1 MSKILPIMDKK
12 SNDRINE
19 ITRIIEEGVEEYGR
33 DEGINMEVTTIYKF
47 KKARLPEFMMVFQY
61 FGEYAVKNFT
71 PATCKVL
78 WMFVSVSEMKNYL
91 TLDIN
96 AIEERTGMSRKSVYN
111 AINQLKEHNVI
122 VVVKNVQ
129 DKRRNDYF
137 INPQTMWK
145 GSSINREKQI
155 AKYKENST
163 QLKLPNM

>member
-1 MSKILPIMDKK
+1 
-12 SNDRINE
+12 
-19 ITRIIEEGVEEYGR
+19 
-33 DEGINMEVTTIYKF
+33 
-47 KKARLPEFMMVFQY
+47 
-61 FGEYAVKNFT
+61 
-71 PATCKVL
+71 
-78 WMFVSVSEMKNYL
+78 MKNYL

>member
-1 MSKILPIMDKK
+1 MDKV
-12 SNDRINE
+12 SNDRIRE
-19 ITRIIEEGVEEYGR
+19 IGQILEEGMEEYGR
-33 DEGINMEVTTIYKF
+33 DEGVNMEVTTIYKLR
-47 KKARLPEFMMVFQY
+47 KARLPEFMMVFQY

-96 AIEERTGMSRKSVYN
+96 TIEERTGMSRKSVYN

-122 VVVKNVQ
+122 VIVKNMQ

-137 INPQTMWK
+137 INPQAMWK
-145 GSSINREKQI
+145 GSSTNREKQL
-155 AKYKENST
+155 ATYKKDNI
-163 QLKLPNM
+163 QLGFPNM